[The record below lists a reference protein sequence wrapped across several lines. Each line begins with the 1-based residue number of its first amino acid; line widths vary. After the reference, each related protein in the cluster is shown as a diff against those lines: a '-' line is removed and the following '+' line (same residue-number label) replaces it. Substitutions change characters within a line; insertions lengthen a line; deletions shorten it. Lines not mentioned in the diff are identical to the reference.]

1 MKKILTIAALFASI
15 FAANAQI
22 GIMGGFSSSRT
33 SIDTKDVS
41 ENTKNI
47 SLYHVGVLYKF
58 NLGMGFAVQPS
69 LAYQMKGATLKDN
82 IDAGDVTLAA
92 KRLETKTGF
101 IELGAGLQ
109 WGMDLLAFRP
119 FVFVEPFVGY
129 GITGTEWYG
138 YEKVDKDNSI
148 TKEYEQVSA
157 YANEIKNKLEY
168 GFGVGGGVEIAN
180 HVQISVQWFKNLGN
194 LYNEGKVDWS
204 KAETLVAEK
213 NYKNVENYSGIKV
226 TLGILF

>member
-22 GIMGGFSSSRT
+22 GIMGGFTSSNT
-33 SIDTKDVS
+33 TVNTKDIM
-41 ENTKNI
+41 ENAKNI
-47 SLYHVGVLYKF
+47 SLYHAGVFYKF
-58 NLGMGFAVQPS
+58 NLGMGFAVQPT
-69 LAYQMKGATLKDN
+69 LAYQVKGATLEHN
-82 IDAGDVTLAA
+82 INAGDIKAA
-92 KRLETKTGF
+92 SETLETKTGF
-101 IELGAGLQ
+101 IELSAGAQ

-119 FVFVEPFVGY
+119 FVFVEPFIGY
-129 GITGTEWYG
+129 GITGNENFKLG
-138 YEKVDKDNSI
+138 ENFSGGKIDSEKLDAAA
-148 TKEYEQVSA
+148 KEV
-157 YANEIKNKLEY
+157 KNKLEY

-194 LYNEGKVDWS
+194 LYNDGKIDGEQVMTAVKD
-204 KAETLVAEK
+204 